1 MQYWNEEILYERL
14 MGWFSWRPPYLV
26 DVTLKI
32 ALCFTSR
39 SLENSSKRGVLA
51 SPPDSAMSVG
61 LLVWLFYPCLYWC
74 SSWAD
79 VGIFWTRKSGCSYC
93 VSDEIF
99 IENWV
104 EGRNTDMLPKHP
116 WVSPIFLLP
125 HVENLRPFFAMP
137 RAFPTTP
144 PVLLKPSHWS
154 NRTLLPII
162 FNDLLFW
169 WINCPSFLQAKWYS
183 HSASHLLSFPQ

>member
-1 MQYWNEEILYERL
+1 MLEAVTDAEVVRGKKNEENNAVLEWGNSVW
-14 MGWFSWRPPYLV
+14 MSHGLV
-26 DVTLKI
+26 FLTSSLSCCDVTLKI

-39 SLENSSKRGVLA
+39 SLENFSKRGVLA
-51 SPPDSAMSVG
+51 SPPDSAMCVG

-116 WVSPIFLLP
+116 WVSPIFLFP

-144 PVLLKPSHWS
+144 PVLLKP
-154 NRTLLPII
+154 
-162 FNDLLFW
+162 
-169 WINCPSFLQAKWYS
+169 
-183 HSASHLLSFPQ
+183 

>member
-1 MQYWNEEILYERL
+1 MQYWNEEILYECL

-39 SLENSSKRGVLA
+39 SLENFSKRGVLA
-51 SPPDSAMSVG
+51 SPPDSAMCVG

-116 WVSPIFLLP
+116 WVSPIFLFP

-137 RAFPTTP
+137 RAFPTA
-144 PVLLKPSHWS
+144 
-154 NRTLLPII
+154 
-162 FNDLLFW
+162 
-169 WINCPSFLQAKWYS
+169 LQYC
-183 HSASHLLSFPQ
+183 